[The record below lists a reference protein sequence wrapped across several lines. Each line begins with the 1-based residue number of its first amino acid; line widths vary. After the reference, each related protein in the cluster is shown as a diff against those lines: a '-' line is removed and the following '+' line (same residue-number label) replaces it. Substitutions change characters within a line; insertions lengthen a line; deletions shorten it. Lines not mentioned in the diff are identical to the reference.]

1 VIRVL
6 IADNDVVSKHKLHAY
21 LNHAHDLNVVAECVD
36 GMDARDKLNI
46 LEPDIVILNVELPG
60 MSGFEI
66 LGSTAHMKMPY
77 VIFTSVDE
85 KYALR
90 AFEFNAI
97 DYLVK
102 PLEKRRFHDAI
113 TKARRYIERD
123 LRAENV
129 TAPAAG
135 ADTVTMALNR
145 PSIERVPVKRGRRIS
160 LLRTS
165 AIRYIVADRDF
176 TDFHM
181 LTEETIHSSERIS
194 QLEYKLPNDRFQRIH
209 RSVIVNLECVREIR
223 LQNGKYAF
231 VMNNGEIFTSG
242 HIYKRE
248 LAALFAFWN
257 KRSIAA

>member
-1 VIRVL
+1 MIRLL
-6 IADNDVVSKHKLHAY
+6 IADNDVVSKHKVHAY
-21 LNHAHDLNVVAECVD
+21 LNHAHDFNVVAECAD
-36 GMDARDKLNI
+36 GMDAKDKLTL
-46 LEPDIVILNVELPG
+46 LEPEMVILNVDLPR

-66 LGSTAHMKMPY
+66 LGSTAHIKMPY
-77 VIFTSVDE
+77 VIFTSEDE
-85 KYALR
+85 KCALR

-97 DYLVK
+97 DYLIK
-102 PLEKRRFHDAI
+102 PLEMQRFHGAM
-113 TKARRYIERD
+113 TKARHFIERD

-135 ADTVTMALNR
+135 ADTVTMTLNR

-194 QLEYKLPNDRFQRIH
+194 QLEYKLPNDRFQRIQ

-223 LQNGKYAF
+223 LQKRSYEF

>member
-1 VIRVL
+1 MIRVL
-6 IADNDVVSKHKLHAY
+6 LADNDVVSKHKLRAYLKHAY
-21 LNHAHDLNVVAECVD
+21 DLNVVAECMD

-46 LEPDIVILNVELPG
+46 LEPDIVILNVELPR

-77 VIFTSVDE
+77 VIFTSADE

-90 AFEFNAI
+90 AFEFNTI

-102 PLEKRRFHDAI
+102 PLEKQRFHDAI

-123 LRAENV
+123 LRADNV
-129 TAPAAG
+129 NASAAS
-135 ADTVTMALNR
+135 ADTVSMALQR

-181 LTEETIHSSERIS
+181 LTEESIHSSERIS
-194 QLEYKLPNDRFQRIH
+194 QLKYKLPIDRFQRIQ
-209 RSVIVNLECVREIR
+209 RSVIVNLEYVREIR
-223 LQNGKYAF
+223 LQKGRYEF
-231 VMNNGEIFTSG
+231 VMNNGESFLSG
-242 HIYKRE
+242 IIYKQE
-248 LAALFAFWN
+248 LGALFSFWN
-257 KRSIAA
+257 KRLIAA